1 MLAHKYFF
9 IPFIFMFFISQVSC
23 AQNYYTAFQI
33 NKKLPL
39 WEDSFVKSTK
49 YELAI
54 WLQSKNYVV
63 AVLNEEML
71 SRNNDGSLDQEIDS
85 NLKQETLS

>member
-9 IPFIFMFFISQVSC
+9 IPFIFSAQVSC

-33 NKKLPL
+33 NTKLPL
-39 WEDSFVKSTK
+39 WEDSYVKSIK

>member
-9 IPFIFMFFISQVSC
+9 IPFIFGTQVSC
-23 AQNYYTAFQI
+23 AQNYYTPFQI
-33 NKKLPL
+33 NQKLPL
-39 WEDSFVKSTK
+39 WEDSFVKSIK